1 MMVRSSLEKI
11 YDKNYIFEVVF
22 DYGEDIFKK
31 LSIINFTSLK
41 KFLMIAKTS
50 LKTVIIIMCPR
61 YQ

>member
-11 YDKNYIFEVVF
+11 YDKNYIFEEVF

-31 LSIINFTSLK
+31 LLIINFTSLK

-50 LKTVIIIMCPR
+50 LKTVIISAMG
-61 YQ
+61 QE